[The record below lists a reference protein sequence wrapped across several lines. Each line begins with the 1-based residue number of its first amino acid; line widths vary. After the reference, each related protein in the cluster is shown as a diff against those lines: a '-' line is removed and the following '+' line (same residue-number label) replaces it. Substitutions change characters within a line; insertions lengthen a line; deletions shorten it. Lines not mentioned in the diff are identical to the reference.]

1 MAKQI
6 ELPLEQALTE
16 LLKFRKEIQNLSEDF
31 VKAAAEAMNASKNFH
46 AAFTNVKFDEVVRKN
61 AEANEKMREST
72 EKLSKATEGY
82 HKEQENVAN
91 ILNTV
96 QKINSKQLGSLEAQV
111 KSNTEYKELLKNV
124 SDQIKTTTKSIENQN
139 KEILQQRA
147 IIERN
152 KNLGWGTEIA
162 EKKLDKLSE
171 SIAKSRKTLVELNQE
186 QNELKFQV
194 NDSNRIIRNQTKEM
208 NAADGSVNHMRAS
221 LNQLLQVYDNLSLA
235 DREGDLGI
243 NIESQVQSLT
253 AQISKAEEATRRF
266 QRNVGNYS
274 GSISSGFNDM
284 TNAWNNLFSGN
295 IIGAYESFSNSISD
309 LNDGFK
315 GLMAST
321 AKQTV
326 VTNANTISNEV
337 NTAVTATNTTA
348 TTANTIADNLNTT
361 STGANTV
368 AVEANTVANAT
379 NTTAINE
386 TSIASSNAAKGGLSS
401 FTNGIKNMTAW
412 VLRFIATPTGMV
424 IGGITVALLA
434 GVVAIGAYIKSVW
447 DYNKSIKETLT
458 LTKQLSGEVGKS
470 ADLIRQKVQAIS
482 DTFNT
487 DFNETIQAAKKLSE
501 NFNIPFNKA
510 LDEINLGLIKGGR
523 YNKEYLDS
531 INEYP
536 VFFDKAGYSVSE
548 FIDMINESFD
558 QGVYNDKFIDG
569 IKEADIALKEQT
581 KSTRDALVNAY
592 GASFTDDILQRIR
605 IGATSTKDALNELAQ
620 KAKEVSLNDQQYA
633 QLTADLYKS
642 AGEDVGGAAKMFDIY
657 RASVENANRPL
668 TETEL
673 KLKNLEKANQD
684 LGKAMDNALKSDTIV
699 TLQQN
704 FELFWIQTKIIFFE
718 LISFIKDG
726 ISWLDRMTGASEAMG
741 VAWIYIQAVAKSF
754 MEVIKTFKELA
765 AVIGLNAENS
775 DILKFAFKALLI
787 PVKLLVDFLQRVTT
801 TLRTLSL
808 VTQEAIGFIVALK
821 TTISD
826 FDFSNITN
834 FFSSLGDNIKKVR
847 GLKEELA
854 LINSIDSANGALMQI
869 AKDAQKAAD
878 KAIDIEKKR
887 KEDQEKIDKEA
898 AEKAAKEAEKAA
910 KKKEE
915 LAKKYATE
923 EKKRK
928 DEAKRLAEKAYQEEL
943 ALMQAN
949 LESYKLHNLSK
960 LESGKAFSKA
970 AMDLEVERLEKILAQ
985 QEQIAIK
992 ESKLDYDKLQ
1002 RKVANGQNL
1011 TSIEQK
1017 LLTKIYELNYNHSKA
1032 LYELQ
1037 KSYDELGLKQKE
1049 DILKLDLLYKIANGE
1064 KKEKAERWYNDAVY
1078 ELRKQNY
1085 KKITG
1090 LYEEEVLTKYYTGQ
1104 KLSESEIQY
1113 VEFILDKRKEL
1124 KDRIKEDSNEELS
1137 ITENKVNKQKDFDLK
1152 NNRDRIETE
1161 KEYLTNIFDAK
1172 KANLAAIYGLD
1183 YETVLNKEK
1192 SNEVL
1197 TEAEKEFLRK
1207 NKDLHIDYE
1216 RGLQDL
1222 QWQKAEEHINM
1233 LGESFGAETEI
1244 REVFNAFR
1252 KVLYLKDSENQ
1263 KEAEL
1268 AKLDLAA
1275 KVANAA
1281 AQIAGE
1287 QTAFGKAMAATSI
1300 AINTTMAIIKA
1311 YADFPFPVAT
1321 GFAVAIGTIS
1331 AIQIAKLLA
1340 AKPPEKP
1347 QFQAPKFAKGITNSG
1362 YEGPAIVDEIGAEI
1376 HLDKKGNIKSMGEN
1390 KGPRLTQVKKGDTII
1405 PSRFSEKIKA
1415 MMQTRLMPEAP
1426 TMNTLLLGFP
1436 IGNTPAKNEYDFTRL
1451 EKELKDIKKSL
1462 RSKKDKSYL
1471 MDNDK
1476 IIEVTT
1482 KANGTH
1488 QRYIDKIDSEPKNR
1502 PSRLN

>member
-1 MAKQI
+1 MSKEI
-6 ELPLEQALTE
+6 TLPLEPAFTE

-31 VKAAAEAMNASKNFH
+31 VKAAAEAMNSSKNFH

-72 EKLSKATEGY
+72 EKLSKANEGY
-82 HKEQENVAN
+82 NRAQENV
-91 ILNTV
+91 I
-96 QKINSKQLGSLEAQV
+96 KISATTRREWTNVIGSLDDNIKANERLKNELELVRAEMKKATGSKAQFIKQEFELKQAISDNNIIIRQQV
-111 KSNTEYKELLKNV
+111 KEL
-124 SDQIKTTTKSIENQN
+124 Q
-139 KEILQQRA
+139 
-147 IIERN
+147 
-152 KNLGWGTEIA
+152 
-162 EKKLDKLSE
+162 
-171 SIAKSRKTLVELNQE
+171 
-186 QNELKFQV
+186 
-194 NDSNRIIRNQTKEM
+194 
-208 NAADGSVNHMRAS
+208 AADGSSTKFSVTLGLMKKAYRE
-221 LNQLLQVYDNLSLA
+221 LNQAEKESDFGVNLMNEIHELDIQMKNA
-235 DREGDLGI
+235 DASIG
-243 NIESQVQSLT
+243 N
-253 AQISKAEEATRRF
+253 F
-266 QRNVGNYS
+266 HRNVGNYS
-274 GSISSGFNDM
+274 PDFVESFGNM
-284 TNAWNNLFSGN
+284 RNAWSDLFSGN
-295 IIGAYESFSNSISD
+295 ILGAIESFQTGFSSLKESLDGLTITTTRQTIATNINTESN
-309 LNDGFK
+309 
-315 GLMAST
+315 T
-321 AKQTV
+321 
-326 VTNANTISNEV
+326 V

-368 AVEANTVANAT
+368 AVEANTVANVKNT
-379 NTTAINE
+379 NAINE

-424 IGGITVALLA
+424 IGGITIALLA
-434 GVVAIGAYIKSVW
+434 GVVAIGTYIKSVW

-569 IKEADIALKEQT
+569 IKEADIALREQT

-620 KAKEVSLNDQQYA
+620 KAKEVNLNEQQYA

-726 ISWLDRMTGASEAMG
+726 ISWLDRMTGASDAMG
-741 VAWIYIQAVAKSF
+741 VAWVYIQAVAKSF

-787 PVKLLVDFLQRVTT
+787 PVKMLVDFLQRVTT

-821 TTISD
+821 TTIAELN
-826 FDFSNITN
+826 FSNITN

-847 GLKEELA
+847 DLKKELQA
-854 LINSIDSANGALMQI
+854 STVMETNNDHTLKMLDDVNKRRE
-869 AKDAQKAAD
+869 KDA
-878 KAIDIEKKR
+878 DIERKR
-887 KEDQEKIDKEA
+887 KEDQARIDKEN

-915 LAKKYATE
+915 LAKKYAAE

-928 DEAKRLAEKAYQEEL
+928 EEAERLAEKAYQEEL

-949 LESYKLHNLSK
+949 LEFYKLKNLSEIDSNTAFTEAVMNNEKAK
-960 LESGKAFSKA
+960 LKFILDEEIKFAEKKSRLNLKEVQEKEASGKK
-970 AMDLEVERLEKILAQ
+970 
-985 QEQIAIK
+985 
-992 ESKLDYDKLQ
+992 
-1002 RKVANGQNL
+1002 L
-1011 TSIEQK
+1011 TSTEVN
-1017 LLTKIYELNYNHSKA
+1017 LLKDVYSLNANHNKEILEL
-1032 LYELQ
+1032 ED
-1037 KSYDELGLKQKE
+1037 SYRNLGLKQKE
-1049 DILKLDLLYKIANGE
+1049 ELLKLDLLSKIANGE
-1064 KKEKAERWYNDAVY
+1064 DQEKAERWYNDAVY
-1078 ELRKQNY
+1078 DLRKQNFRELT
-1085 KKITG
+1085 K
-1090 LYEEEVLTKYYTGQ
+1090 LNEEEIISKFYTGQ
-1104 KLSESEIQY
+1104 KLSEIERQY
-1113 VEFILDKRKEL
+1113 VEYVLNQRKGLLERKIDDDKTDKENSEKEL
-1124 KDRIKEDSNEELS
+1124 N
-1137 ITENKVNKQKDFDLK
+1137 NKIE
-1152 NNRDRIETE
+1152 RDET
-1161 KEYLTNIFDAK
+1161 Y
-1172 KANLAAIYGLD
+1172 LD
-1183 YETVLNKEK
+1183 YLGSVL
-1192 SNEVL
+1192 
-1197 TEAEKEFLRK
+1197 
-1207 NKDLHIDYE
+1207 
-1216 RGLQDL
+1216 
-1222 QWQKAEEHINM
+1222 
-1233 LGESFGAETEI
+1233 GAE
-1244 REVFNAFR
+1244 REMRDVFNAYKKLQYDTDFN
-1252 KVLYLKDSENQ
+1252 NQ
-1263 KEAEL
+1263 RSVEMARL
-1268 AKLDLAA
+1268 GLVASMASAA
-1275 KVANAA
+1275 SN
-1281 AQIAGE
+1281 ILGE
-1287 QTAFGKAMAATSI
+1287 QTAFGKAAAVVSATINTYLAAASALAPPPIGFGPIAGIPMAAGI
-1300 AINTTMAIIKA
+1300 AALGLLQVTKII
-1311 YADFPFPVAT
+1311 T
-1321 GFAVAIGTIS
+1321 
-1331 AIQIAKLLA
+1331 Q
-1340 AKPPEKP
+1340 KPPKVP
-1347 QFQAPKFAKGITNSG
+1347 QFQAPQFAKGITNSV

-1415 MMQTRLMPEAP
+1415 MLQTRLMPETPA
-1426 TMNTLLLGFP
+1426 MNTLLLGFP
-1436 IGNTPAKNEYDFTRL
+1436 IGNTQSKKDYDFQRL
-1451 EKELKDIKKSL
+1451 EKKMDKLIKVS
-1462 RSKKDKSYL
+1462 STKKDKNYL
-1471 MDNDK
+1471 LDDGK

-1488 QRYIDKIDSEPKNR
+1488 QRYIDKIDSQPKNR

>member
-6 ELPLEQALTE
+6 ELPLEQALAE
-16 LLKFRKEIQNLSEDF
+16 LLRFRKEIQNLSEDF
-31 VKAAAEAMNASKNFH
+31 VKAAAEAMNSSKNFH
-46 AAFTNVKFDEVVRKN
+46 AAFTNMKFDEVVRKN

-208 NAADGSVNHMRAS
+208 NAAEGSINHMRAS
-221 LNQLLQVYDNLSLA
+221 LNQLNDVYDNFSLA

-243 NIESQVQSLT
+243 FTQSKIQALT
-253 AQISKAEEATRRF
+253 EQISKAEEATGRF

-321 AKQTV
+321 TRQ
-326 VTNANTISNEV
+326 
-337 NTAVTATNTTA
+337 
-348 TTANTIADNLNTT
+348 TIATNLNTT

-386 TSIASSNAAKGGLSS
+386 TSIASSNAAKGGLTS

-754 MEVIKTFKELA
+754 MEVIKTFKELS

-808 VTQEAIGFIVALK
+808 ITQEAIGFIVALK

-826 FDFSNITN
+826 LDFSNITN

-847 GLKEELA
+847 DLKKELQA
-854 LINSIDSANGALMQI
+854 STVMETNNEHTLKMLDDVNKRRE
-869 AKDAQKAAD
+869 KDA
-878 KAIDIEKKR
+878 DIERKR

-910 KKKEE
+910 KKKDE
-915 LAKKYATE
+915 LAKKYAAE

-928 DEAKRLAEKAYQEEL
+928 DEAERLAEKAYQEEL

-970 AMDLEVERLEKILAQ
+970 VMDLEVERLEEILAQ

-1002 RKVANGQNL
+1002 RKVSNGQAL
-1011 TSIEQK
+1011 TSEEQK
-1017 LLTKIYELNYNHSKA
+1017 LLTKIYELNFNHSKA
-1032 LYELQ
+1032 LIELQ

-1049 DILKLDLLYKIANGE
+1049 DILKLDLLSKIANGE
-1064 KKEKAERWYNDAVY
+1064 DKEKAEKWYNDAVFDLRMENFKKQTGLNEDEVVSKFNTGKQLTAIEY
-1078 ELRKQNY
+1078 EYLDSVLKRRVELR
-1085 KKITG
+1085 
-1090 LYEEEVLTKYYTGQ
+1090 
-1104 KLSESEIQY
+1104 
-1113 VEFILDKRKEL
+1113 
-1124 KDRIKEDSNEELS
+1124 DRIKEDSNEELS
-1137 ITENKVNKQKDFDLK
+1137 ITEEKAYKQKDFDLK

-1233 LGESFGAETEI
+1233 IGESFGAETEI